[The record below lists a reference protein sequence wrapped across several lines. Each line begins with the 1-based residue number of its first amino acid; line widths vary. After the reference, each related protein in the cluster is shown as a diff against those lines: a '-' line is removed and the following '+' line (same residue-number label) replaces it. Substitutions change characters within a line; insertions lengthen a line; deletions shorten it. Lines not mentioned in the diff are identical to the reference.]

1 MTPMNYGMVE
11 HVAYQVSDINW
22 HTNFFQTVF
31 GMKISKIKGDQDAP
45 EIVWLSGG
53 IQLISVAKTPEK
65 MSDHIGM
72 VVADLEATL
81 TLVKKLPDVHPA
93 QGKDQNW
100 IILPDGA
107 VLELIQG
114 NREAMNRLRESPL
127 R

>member
-1 MTPMNYGMVE
+1 MTTMNYGMVE
-11 HVAYQVSDINW
+11 HVAYQVSDISW
-22 HTNFFQTVF
+22 HIDFFQTVF
-31 GMKISKIKGDQDAP
+31 GMKINKIKGDQDAP

-53 IQLISVAKTPEK
+53 IQLISIAKTPEK

-81 TLVKKLPDVHPA
+81 TLVKKRPDVHPA

-114 NREAMNRLRESPL
+114 NRDAMNRLLEKPL